1 MKVRNIMFSGFAAA
15 ILMGTANAATTPF
28 EIASKA
34 YVDAQVRGAT
44 SNVGDTIGD
53 MTTLQN
59 GEGSNIGDG
68 TDNVVEA
75 LNDLD
80 DAINTKQNEADS
92 NVSGTLREGTHLTA
106 GHGVATNLINLDTAL
121 GAVETKVGNESVANQ
136 IDNKLGELGTNETT
150 GADNTVADA
159 LAGKVDKSA
168 VATSIGSKDNASND
182 KWASE
187 KAVAD
192 AIAGVTGNIGSI
204 QQQIDEVVG
213 DLGQNATT
221 GKENTVEQALALK
234 QDKSDSTTGSGTYN
248 YIASSSSAVA
258 TNLGTLDTNLKRV
271 DDAVGSYDSTTG
283 TGTGLA
289 KDVADI
295 QSALTDQ
302 TTGLTPRVEALEET
316 VGDATDGLVKDVA
329 DLQTNKADAADVYT
343 KTEMNSLLGAKIDKP
358 AGNEC
363 TAGSGHCVLSMDSN
377 GNLLWVDVTN
387 PWTVESGSSSEET
400 PTEP

>member
-34 YVDAQVRGAT
+34 YVDAQLKSAA
-44 SNVGDTIGD
+44 GDKIGD
-53 MTTLQN
+53 MTNLNDETGTN
-59 GEGSNIGDG
+59 FGEN
-68 TDNVVEA
+68 TDTVVEA

-121 GAVETKVGNESVANQ
+121 GAVETKVGNESVADQ

-168 VATSIGSKDNASND
+168 VATSIGSQANASND

-234 QDKSDSTTGSGTYN
+234 QDKSDSTVD
-248 YIASSSSAVA
+248 ASAVTA
-258 TNLGTLDTNLKRV
+258 ANHLTAGAGVAGNLVALGNALGDVENKVGNTSVADQIDDAIGTLGN
-271 DDAVGSYDSTTG
+271 DAEGNPYT
-283 TGTGLA
+283 
-289 KDVADI
+289 DVAD
-295 QSALTDQ
+295 AL
-302 TTGLTPRVEALEET
+302 
-316 VGDATDGLVKDVA
+316 A
-329 DLQTNKADAADVYT
+329 DKANAADVYT
-343 KTEMNSLLGAKIDKP
+343 KTQMDSLLGAKLDKP
-358 AGNEC
+358 VPNSC
-363 TAGSGHCVLSMDSN
+363 TAQSKHCVLHMEMVN
-377 GNLLWVDVTN
+377 GEPQLSWVDVTS

>member
-59 GEGSNIGDG
+59 GEGSNIGDD
-68 TDNVVEA
+68 TDNVVDA

-80 DAINTKQNEADS
+80 TALNAKQNEADS
-92 NVSGTLREGTHLTA
+92 NVAEGTYNHLTA
-106 GHGVATNLINLDTAL
+106 GHGVAGNLVSLDTAL
-121 GAVETKVGNESVANQ
+121 GTAEGKIDSLEDAVNGDGTNPGLSEIVNGDPDDPTDNGLAGRVQTLEGTVGSGTMTVAGATQADVIAAINAL
-136 IDNKLGELGTNETT
+136 DNKTEGIATDANLQQLET
-150 GADNTVADA
+150 
-159 LAGKVDKSA
+159 A
-168 VATSIGSKDNASND
+168 VG
-182 KWASE
+182 
-187 KAVAD
+187 
-192 AIAGVTGNIGSI
+192 
-204 QQQIDEVVG
+204 
-213 DLGQNATT
+213 
-221 GKENTVEQALALK
+221 LK
-234 QDKSDSTTGSGTYN
+234 QDKADSTTGSGTYN

-329 DLQTNKADAADVYT
+329 DLQTNKANAADVYT
-343 KTEMNSLLGAKIDKP
+343 KTEMNSLLGAKIDRP

-363 TAGSGHCVLSMDSN
+363 TAGSGHCVLSMDNN

-387 PWTVESGSSSEET
+387 PWTVEGGSGSEET
-400 PTEP
+400 QTEP